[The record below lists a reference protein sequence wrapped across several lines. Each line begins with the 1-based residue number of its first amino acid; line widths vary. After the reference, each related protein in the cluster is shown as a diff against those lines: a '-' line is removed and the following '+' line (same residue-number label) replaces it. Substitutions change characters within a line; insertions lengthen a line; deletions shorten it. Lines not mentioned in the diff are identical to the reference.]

1 MQERVKND
9 KFGNKSFCQTTNFE
23 NTRSRRRNLEF
34 CRREALRPATRGG
47 GQAEVEL
54 APVVPGTGS
63 KIMKMGRVT
72 MTMKIMRT
80 GIVTM
85 KIMMISMMISNWHRW
100 CLG

>member
-9 KFGNKSFCQTTNFE
+9 KFGNKKFCQTNNFE
-23 NTRSRRRNLEF
+23 NTRSGKWNLEF

-54 APVVPGTGS
+54 APVVPGAAS
-63 KIMKMGRVT
+63 KM
-72 MTMKIMRT
+72 MKILRM

-100 CLG
+100 YLGRATS